1 MPRRK
6 TPPSRSRSGSRSE
19 TPPTRRRRRR
29 SSEPRCRRRRERSPS
44 LTASQDRRIRAILR
58 ERIDQPPQ
66 PAPPAAQA
74 DPPQEVEE
82 EAFPVAVPGAAQRG
96 GRGRGRGQLRG
107 QRGNRGR
114 AKRTVLVARAVESF
128 TPGPDIA
135 ICRRHNTTL
144 CHICMYFNP
153 AE

>member
-6 TPPSRSRSGSRSE
+6 NPPSRSRSVSRSA
-19 TPPTRRRRRR
+19 TPPARRRRRR
-29 SSEPRCRRRRERSPS
+29 STDDEARSRRRRETTPP
-44 LTASQDRRIRAILR
+44 LTASQDARIRAILR
-58 ERIDQPPQ
+58 ERVDPPPQ
-66 PAPPAAQA
+66 PAPPAAHA
-74 DPPQEVEE
+74 APPQDEEGEV
-82 EAFPVAVPGAAQRG
+82 FPVAVPGAVQRG
-96 GRGRGRGQLRG
+96 GRGGRG
-107 QRGNRGR
+107 QRGRQNRGR
-114 AKRTVLVARAVESF
+114 GKRSVLVARAVESF